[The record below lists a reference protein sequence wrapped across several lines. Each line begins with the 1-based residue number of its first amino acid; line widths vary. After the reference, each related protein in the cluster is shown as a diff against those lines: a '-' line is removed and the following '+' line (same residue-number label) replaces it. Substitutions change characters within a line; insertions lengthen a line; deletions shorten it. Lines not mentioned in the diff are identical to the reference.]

1 MQEHPQCIQ
10 LDPVLGKAPAAP
22 TVCPQW
28 QDQGPRS
35 TGHPVLACTQC
46 HQRSVR
52 LCLPLVHIA
61 PEQLGDGTCR
71 SGHPRCG
78 QSPPERAGAP
88 RLGVCPP
95 TTHRTPHGLCPLP
108 PPLLCSKS
116 SSSITAAPMGR
127 PACPAHPDICDWVQA
142 EGDIFLGHSWDMGP
156 RKTTHLKQHPEFVSS
171 SDNQERF
178 IMSPRTFC
186 IDFPG
191 LSC

>member
-1 MQEHPQCIQ
+1 
-10 LDPVLGKAPAAP
+10 
-22 TVCPQW
+22 
-28 QDQGPRS
+28 
-35 TGHPVLACTQC
+35 
-46 HQRSVR
+46 
-52 LCLPLVHIA
+52 
-61 PEQLGDGTCR
+61 
-71 SGHPRCG
+71 
-78 QSPPERAGAP
+78 
-88 RLGVCPP
+88 
-95 TTHRTPHGLCPLP
+95 
-108 PPLLCSKS
+108 
-116 SSSITAAPMGR
+116 MGR